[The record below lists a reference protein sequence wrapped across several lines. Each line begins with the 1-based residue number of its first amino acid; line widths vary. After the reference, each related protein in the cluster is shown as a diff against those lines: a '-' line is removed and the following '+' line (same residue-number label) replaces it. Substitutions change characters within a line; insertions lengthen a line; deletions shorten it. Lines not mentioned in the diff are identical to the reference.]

1 MPRLIAALAAL
12 LAALG
17 MAAPQASALDRYVS
31 KGPGRLV
38 IAGYDTTSYFNAGQ
52 PQRGQARH
60 AVRWQGV
67 TWRFK
72 TAEDA
77 AKFRANPTAF
87 APQFGAYCTGGLSQQ
102 HAVDG
107 NARIYR
113 LHNGRLYLFAT
124 EAGARRFDRNPEAT
138 LRAARAYWKTLP
150 IRR

>member
-1 MPRLIAALAAL
+1 MPRTIVLFAVVLAAFG
-12 LAALG
+12 LAT
-17 MAAPQASALDRYVS
+17 PQASALDRYVS

-38 IAGYDTTSYFNAGQ
+38 ISGYDTTSYFNSGR

-72 TAEDA
+72 TPEEA

-87 APQFGAYCTGGLSQQ
+87 APQFGAYCTGGLSQH

-107 NARIYR
+107 NPRIYR
-113 LHNGRLYLFAT
+113 IYNGRLYLFAT
-124 EAGARRFDRNPEAT
+124 HAGARRFDRNPGGT
-138 LRAARAYWKTLP
+138 IRAARAYWNTLP